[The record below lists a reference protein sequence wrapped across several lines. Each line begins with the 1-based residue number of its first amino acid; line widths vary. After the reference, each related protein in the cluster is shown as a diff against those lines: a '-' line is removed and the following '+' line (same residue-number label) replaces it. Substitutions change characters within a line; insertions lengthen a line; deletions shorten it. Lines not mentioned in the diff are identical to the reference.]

1 MSRKQQKRRSNGQ
14 NGNSNGSGNGHES
27 MSRTSRQSLK
37 RAHIETKSIGQRNY
51 LMSIRNNKLTVCD
64 GPAGC
69 GKTLLAAASA
79 ANFLFESSHLYDHIV
94 IVRPAVTACNEKL
107 GFLPGSLEKK
117 MEPFTMPVLYSLSKV
132 VGRETFQHFMRSD
145 VIRVIPLAYMR
156 GLTLDNCVVIFDEAQ
171 NSTPD
176 QMKMF
181 LTRLGENCKV
191 IIEGDEDQSDI
202 SGVNG
207 LVDAIERLDKME
219 DVGIIEMDRSDVVR
233 SNFVSAVLERYEE
246 D

>member
-1 MSRKQQKRRSNGQ
+1 MSRKKKRN
-14 NGNSNGSGNGHES
+14 NGNGAHVPNEVTN
-27 MSRTSRQSLK
+27 RTPFK
-37 RAHIETKSIGQRNY
+37 RVHIEPKSIGQRNY
-51 LMSIRNNKLTVCD
+51 LTSISKNKLTLCD

-79 ANFLFESSHLYDHIV
+79 SNLIYDKSHLYDHIV
-94 IVRPAVTACNEKL
+94 IVRPAITACNEKL

-132 VGRETFQHFMRSD
+132 VGRDRFIHLMRAET
-145 VIRVIPLAYMR
+145 IKVIPLAYMR

-171 NSTPD
+171 NSTPE

-191 IIEGDEDQSDI
+191 IVEGDEEQSDI
-202 SGVNG
+202 RSKNG
-207 LVDAIERLDKME
+207 LSDAMTRLGSMRNVGTIELGRD
-219 DVGIIEMDRSDVVR
+219 DVVR
-233 SNFVSAVLERYEE
+233 SGFVRDVLERYE
-246 D
+246 DY